1 MSQREET
8 YHGFSISQT
17 DYDDITAL
25 TPTGSITFENC
36 AELRILLERASERP
50 QPTILL
56 GGRRIG
62 AVDSEALELLMEWHG
77 RLSGAGGSLKLVA
90 LTDTCADILT
100 ATRLVHV
107 LNVYEDIQ
115 QAIQDG

>member
-1 MSQREET
+1 MTLEEET
-8 YHGFSISQT
+8 ARGFSVNQT
-17 DYDDITAL
+17 DYDGITAL
-25 TPTGSITFENC
+25 TPTGSLTFENC
-36 AELRILLERASERP
+36 AELRILLERAAGNA
-50 QPTILL
+50 QPTVILD
-56 GGRRIG
+56 GRRIG
-62 AVDSEALELLMEWHG
+62 ALDSEALELLIEWHG
-77 RLSGAGGSLKLVA
+77 RLSKAGGSLKLVA